1 MDVAEAPSIS
11 TAIRDHRIVIH
22 NTKRGSK
29 RVLRGFMIKAG
40 VAAFGG
46 DVPSSEELAE
56 IAAHPFRMLIDGRPC
71 TASDG
76 ATLDTLNPAL
86 GERLTSIPNASGE
99 DIDRAVKA
107 AKSAQR
113 EWKQRTYPE
122 RRAAVLKL
130 AAILREH
137 APVLGALD
145 SLESGNIY
153 SGMRADPVYAA
164 DAIEYLCSIGYELK
178 GEATQ
183 LDDGLHYT
191 RREPFGVVARLLPFN
206 HPAYGFGVAAAAPLL
221 AGNALIMKPSPHTS
235 LSALLIGELVADVFP
250 PGVLTIL
257 TGSNERV
264 AVPLVNHPGIDRL
277 SLVGSTDA
285 GRAVMRAAAERLVPL
300 TLELGGKNALIVFP
314 DADLDLAADTAM
326 AGMNFSWQAASCG
339 STSRI
344 LVHSAVRRAFE
355 ERLVARLKALRVRP
369 PFDPAAQMGSI
380 SFKALYDRCLAY
392 LESGRRDGARLAVG
406 GEKPSGAEFECGL
419 YLTPALF
426 TDATAEMR
434 IAQEEIFG
442 PIITMIEWSDYDRM
456 IGIANGVP
464 LGLTA
469 AVITDDLNMVQ
480 QVERDLDVGYIEVNG
495 PVSWALGSPFGGI
508 KLSGF
513 GREGNLEEIE
523 SYTYLKSVNI
533 RRRPSR
539 LSL

>member
-1 MDVAEAPSIS
+1 
-11 TAIRDHRIVIH
+11 
-22 NTKRGSK
+22 
-29 RVLRGFMIKAG
+29 MIKAG
-40 VAAFGG
+40 AAAFGRE
-46 DVPSSEELAE
+46 VPTEEQLAE
-56 IAAHPFRMLIDGRPC
+56 LAAHPFRMLINGRLC
-71 TASDG
+71 GASDG
-76 ATLDTLNPAL
+76 ATLDTMNPAL
-86 GERLTSIPNASGE
+86 GTRLTAIPNASGA
-99 DIDRAVKA
+99 DIDSAVAA
-107 AKSAQR
+107 AKTAQR
-113 EWKQRTYPE
+113 DWKRQTYPE
-122 RRAAVLKL
+122 RRAAVLRL
-130 AAILREH
+130 AAVLRDH

-153 SGMRADPVYAA
+153 SGMRTDPGYAA

-183 LDDGLHYT
+183 LDNGLHYT

-235 LSALLIGELVADVFP
+235 LSALLIGELAADIFP
-250 PGVLTIL
+250 PGILTVI

-264 AVPLVNHPGIDRL
+264 ALPLASHPGIDRL

-285 GRAVMRAAAERLVPL
+285 GRSVMRAAAERLVPL

-314 DADLDLAADTAM
+314 DGDLDLAADTAI

-344 LVHSAVRRAFE
+344 LVHSAVRQSFE
-355 ERLVARLKALRVRP
+355 ERLVERLKALKVRP
-369 PFDPAAQMGSI
+369 PFDTAAQMGSI
-380 SFKALYDRCLAY
+380 SFKTLYDRCLTY
-392 LESGRRDGARLAVG
+392 LESGKREGARLVVG
-406 GEKPSGAEFECGL
+406 GERPAGAEFEKGF
-419 YLTPALF
+419 YMTPALF
-426 TDATAEMR
+426 TDATPDMR

-442 PIITMIEWSDYDRM
+442 PIITMIEWSGYEQM
-456 IGIANGVP
+456 IGMANGVP

-495 PVSWALGSPFGGI
+495 AVSWALGSPFGGI

-513 GREGNLEEIE
+513 GREGNLEEIQ

-533 RRRPSR
+533 RRRSSR
-539 LSL
+539 LGL